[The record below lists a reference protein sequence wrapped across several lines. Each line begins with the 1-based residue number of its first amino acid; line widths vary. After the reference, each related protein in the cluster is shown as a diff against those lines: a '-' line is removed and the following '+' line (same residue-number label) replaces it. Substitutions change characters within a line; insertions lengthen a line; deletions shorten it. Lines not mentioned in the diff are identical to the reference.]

1 MVIPTPD
8 PLAAVSSSINATIKI
23 LEVTYQLKAVD
34 EQTADLLST
43 TRHVDFMVQEAHR
56 LRRLKAGLLN
66 NSERTMIDTVISDT
80 EDALRAVAKLVEP
93 CRVDKNTKHSIKF
106 GHRIMWVF
114 RDNPSVRD
122 KHQKLQVCHQSLTI
136 AFNCLYSKDVVV
148 IAPAPEG
155 AIEERPP
162 PYDPQLKELL
172 NWQNRRK
179 GRKSIGERDGP
190 TSENRDLTK
199 GSSNTIPVAGPLSPC
214 LLAIPLQ
221 EDDGT
226 PNLSTPIPELSSDS
240 AVMPTPELQASVPR
254 IDDRPLSRMTTPPES
269 TSRSSQMNA
278 HDSYSHDEIRSTPPP
293 THTNVPNDHIIST
306 QNLPEIDSP
315 PFATM
320 IASYTFN
327 NDEIRGSQIDPE
339 LRTHVTLSAWDQ
351 RPSSLTATASVTPSD
366 NTSFPTP
373 PLSPPAVP
381 GGSRFNE
388 GNEGAQGNDLGL
400 KWFESSS
407 HNNFDLQ
414 GPTEASN
421 LKQHLPPAK
430 FYSDIQLR
438 STYES
443 DRLDALARAED
454 VMARENR
461 AVSITQGSVK
471 RGGRS
476 WLAYHA
482 TRSDTGRGMDWN
494 G

>member
-1 MVIPTPD
+1 
-8 PLAAVSSSINATIKI
+8 
-23 LEVTYQLKAVD
+23 
-34 EQTADLLST
+34 
-43 TRHVDFMVQEAHR
+43 
-56 LRRLKAGLLN
+56 
-66 NSERTMIDTVISDT
+66 MIDTVISDT

-136 AFNCLYSKDVVV
+136 AFTCLYSKDVVV

-155 AIEERPP
+155 ASEERPP

-172 NWQNRRK
+172 DWRNRIK
-179 GRKSIGERDGP
+179 GRKSLGERDDP
-190 TSENRDLTK
+190 TSESRDLTK
-199 GSSNTIPVAGPLSPC
+199 GSSNGIPVAGPLSPC

-221 EDDGT
+221 DDGT
-226 PNLSTPIPELSSDS
+226 PNLSTPIPEMSSES
-240 AVMPTPELQASVPR
+240 AAMPTPELQASVPR
-254 IDDRPLSRMTTPPES
+254 IDDSPLSRMTTPPES
-269 TSRSSQMNA
+269 TSRSSQMSA
-278 HDSYSHDEIRSTPPP
+278 HDSHSDDEIRSTPPP
-293 THTNVPNDHIIST
+293 THTNAPNDSIIST

-320 IASYTFN
+320 LASYTFN
-327 NDEIRGSQIDPE
+327 SDDIHGSHIDPE
-339 LRTHVTLSAWDQ
+339 LRTRTSFSAWDQ
-351 RPSSLTATASVTPSD
+351 RPSSSAATASVTPSD
-366 NTSFPTP
+366 NNAFPTP
-373 PLSPPAVP
+373 PLSPPTVP
-381 GGSRFNE
+381 GGSRFNV
-388 GNEGAQGNDLGL
+388 GNDFGL

-407 HNNFDLQ
+407 HNNYDLQ
-414 GPTEASN
+414 EPTEASC

-430 FYSDIQLR
+430 FHSDIQLR

-461 AVSITQGSVK
+461 VASVTQGSVK

-482 TRSDTGRGMDWN
+482 TRSDTGRGMDLH